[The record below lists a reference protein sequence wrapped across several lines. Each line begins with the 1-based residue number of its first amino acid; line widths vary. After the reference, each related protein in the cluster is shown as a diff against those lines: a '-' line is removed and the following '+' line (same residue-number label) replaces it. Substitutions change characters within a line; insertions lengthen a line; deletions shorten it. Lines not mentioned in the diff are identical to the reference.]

1 MLSNSTYLRFLIRT
15 AALPDVNL
23 HFTHFISNA
32 RIPLMK
38 KRILPRLLYADA
50 KGNIFDHPHL
60 HMAGMNGD
68 EPVLPDDVELITLPE
83 DSRLFTIPDT
93 PPIAWDAQ
101 QGKFETVASVRGGR
115 REARIQAVSA
125 FMAPGYVRTL
135 LPACDYG
142 KKKVHLPLWSYTAVG
157 WDDENE
163 QFVVAASRVDT
174 NENWLPRNYD
184 DRQLDPLVKKRVAEF
199 PENRL
204 LVQLARCAV
213 DYHCFAAKN
222 LFYRRWEAPIPTSP
236 ACNSRCLGCISLQPS
251 DCCPSNHERIPF
263 VPTPEEICELMLPH
277 LNEAEE
283 PIVSYGQG
291 CEGDP
296 ILQAD
301 TVASATRRLKNA
313 TSRGTVN
320 FNSNGSFPDRIRI
333 LCDAGM
339 DSFRFSMNSVRE
351 ELYNAY
357 YRPVQYSF
365 SAVEESLKIAKDA
378 GRFTMINYLVS
389 PGVSDHPDEVSELLK
404 FIERT
409 GVDMIQM
416 RNLSIDP
423 DFYNKRMGVMGK
435 GIGMYRLLETIK
447 QEQPQVQFGYF
458 NRTKE
463 KFFPEG
469 YEKGWPIKQ
478 RK

>member
-1 MLSNSTYLRFLIRT
+1 MSGQLWYGVAMKRS
-15 AALPDVNL
+15 LP
-23 HFTHFISNA
+23 
-32 RIPLMK
+32 K
-38 KRILPRLLYADA
+38 LLYADSR
-50 KGNIFDHPHL
+50 GNIFDHPYL
-60 HMAGMNGD
+60 TMAGMNGD
-68 EPVLPDDVELITLPE
+68 QAVLPETVELIPLPE

-93 PPIAWDAQ
+93 PPVAWDRK
-101 QGKFETVASVRGGR
+101 QGKFITVGEVREGKR
-115 REARIQAVSA
+115 SQRVQAVSA

-142 KKKVHLPLWSYTAVG
+142 RKKVHLPLWSYTAVG
-157 WDDENE
+157 WDDEQE
-163 QFVVAASRVDT
+163 RFVVAASRVDT

-184 DRQLDPLVKKRVAEF
+184 DRLLDPLVRKMSAEF
-199 PENRL
+199 PDNRL

-263 VPTPEEICELMLPH
+263 VPTPGEITELMLPH
-277 LNEAEE
+277 LEQAPE

-296 ILQAD
+296 IMQAD
-301 TVASATRRLKNA
+301 TVAEATRQLKAA
-313 TSRGTVN
+313 TARGTVN
-320 FNSNGSFPDRIRI
+320 FNSNGSFPDRVRM

-339 DSFRFSMNSVRE
+339 DSMRFSMNSVQE
-351 ELYNAY
+351 AFYNRY
-357 YRPVQYSF
+357 YRPVGYSF
-365 SAVEESLKIAKDA
+365 ADVEESVRTAKER
-378 GRFTMINYLVS
+378 GLFTMINYLVS
-389 PGVSDHPDEVSELLK
+389 PGLTDSESEVAALLA

-423 DFYNKRMGVMGK
+423 HFYNRRMQLEGR
-435 GIGMYRLLETIK
+435 GIGMYRMMERVKKAFPRI
-447 QEQPQVQFGYF
+447 QYGYF
-458 NRTKE
+458 NRTRE
-463 KFFPEG
+463 NFYPEG
-469 YEKGWPIKQ
+469 LETSWPVRTAGDGKTP
-478 RK
+478 R